1 MLVRIRNFGVF
12 LFAIWEKTFC
22 WLWAP
27 LQTVV
32 YAECAHPLFTF
43 FSSFLSARV
52 CVHCRHFL
60 LHNFVDFN
68 NNSKRDTLTH
78 IANGLK
84 LHDGWETKAWTSFA
98 AQTTVC
104 RIIWKLLN
112 VRNAVEHLRAHARA
126 KTKATK
132 ITDVE
137 IFFERNLAH
146 SMRYTRKSR
155 WIVVWHFAVVHASA
169 RMCECRPIA
178 CQEKKTKKNFHS
190 RNPWQTWCPRPL
202 THKFEN
208 CQMEMTLVRWWGG
221 SLFSS
226 TRIANARQR
235 DSKRTVEKK
244 LPRRLVTQHLRR
256 CVCSFQFYRRF
267 INNNQ
272 TFMHI
277 PSDTRRWER
286 IVRCGIC
293 RWLFYLLLISVWLT
307 IRKAGRER
315 CKTSKTGHFFWWQV
329 FFFSL
334 FSSTNTHFVDFRFP

>member
-1 MLVRIRNFGVF
+1 MPLPACVNAGRVHVR
-12 LFAIWEKTFC
+12 
-22 WLWAP
+22 
-27 LQTVV
+27 
-32 YAECAHPLFTF
+32 
-43 FSSFLSARV
+43 
-52 CVHCRHFL
+52 
-60 LHNFVDFN
+60 
-68 NNSKRDTLTH
+68 KR
-78 IANGLK
+78 
-84 LHDGWETKAWTSFA
+84 
-98 AQTTVC
+98 
-104 RIIWKLLN
+104 R
-112 VRNAVEHLRAHARA
+112 
-126 KTKATK
+126 
-132 ITDVE
+132 
-137 IFFERNLAH
+137 
-146 SMRYTRKSR
+146 
-155 WIVVWHFAVVHASA
+155 
-169 RMCECRPIA
+169 
-178 CQEKKTKKNFHS
+178 KKNFHS

-315 CKTSKTGHFFWWQV
+315 EM
-329 FFFSL
+329 
-334 FSSTNTHFVDFRFP
+334 